1 MRLLLFSFLLSSMAA
16 LAPTDTSSAQEADEK
31 VGLNFRDTDIRIVAQ
46 AMGDYTGK
54 TILLDQR
61 VKGKLTIIASG
72 LVPRGLVYD
81 IFLSSLRLNGFTAV
95 DSGSVIKI
103 IPEAEAK
110 SNSGEVYGEKPEADG
125 DRAVTQVYQLQK
137 ERASDLATA
146 LKPLMGPNGAITA
159 YDNTNTLVIADY
171 AGNIRRLDR
180 ILANLDQWP
189 PSSLEVIPLKHISAG
204 EFIAMY
210 DRIYLSKASAAD
222 GPGAVQGAKQAVGH
236 GAKFS
241 IVADTRT
248 NSLIVRSEHPAIM
261 ERIRDLAGKIDTPA
275 SIKSSIHYV
284 KLNFADAKAVA
295 SALNGVMGA
304 QAPAGA
310 SAQGGG
316 KGGEDTGRVSIQAD
330 EQTKAL
336 LISAPDALF
345 ESLKSMIEKLDSR
358 RKQIYVEALIAEISS
373 DKAAELGVQWQS
385 IRGFD
390 SARDTSMTGVGSV
403 NLGPR
408 GSAISDLAAPG
419 GLGSGLSVGI
429 ISGTLALADGT
440 VIPNILALAHALET
454 ISNANILSTPT
465 LLALDN
471 EQAKII
477 VGQNVP
483 LVTGSYASTGSQ
495 QNSVNPFQTYDR
507 KDIGLTL
514 RIKPQI
520 SDHGTIRLDI
530 YQEVSSLLPV
540 TVKTGASDVVTNKRS
555 LESTVLVEDGQI
567 IVLGGLIQ
575 DNLSDS
581 VNKVPILGDLP
592 ILGQLFRYET
602 RRRVKTNL
610 MVFLRPFIVKRPND
624 LSETT
629 SNSYDYIMGEQGD
642 IKVGGSF
649 LLSNAPD
656 PRLPPLGKSA
666 ISHEKE
672 IEKEPAP

>member
-1 MRLLLFSFLLSSMAA
+1 MRGVKLLFFSFLLSAIASLLPAN
-16 LAPTDTSSAQEADEK
+16 PSSAQDGGEK
-31 VGLNFRDTDIRIVAQ
+31 VGLNFRDADIRIVAQ
-46 AMGDYTGK
+46 VMGDYTGK

-61 VKGKLTIIASG
+61 VKGKLTIIATG
-72 LVPRGLVYD
+72 LVPRELVYD

-95 DSGSVIKI
+95 EAGAIIKI

-110 SNSGEVYGEKPEADG
+110 SSSGEVYEEKLEADG
-125 DRAVTQVYQLQK
+125 DRPATQVYQLQK
-137 ERASDLATA
+137 ERASDLAAA
-146 LKPLMGPNGAITA
+146 LKPLMGPNGSITA
-159 YDNTNTLVIADY
+159 YDSANTLVIADF
-171 AGNIRRLDR
+171 AGNIKRLDR
-180 ILANLDQWP
+180 IIASLDQWP
-189 PSSLEVIPLKHISAG
+189 PLSVEALPLKHISAG
-204 EFIAMY
+204 EFIVMF
-210 DRIYLSKASAAD
+210 DKIYISKASAAD
-222 GPGAVQGAKQAVGH
+222 GPGAAPGAKQSLGQ
-236 GAKFS
+236 GARFS
-241 IVADTRT
+241 LIADTRT
-248 NSLIVRSEHPAIM
+248 NSLIVRAEHPAVM
-261 ERIRDLAGKIDTPA
+261 GRIRDLIGKIDTPA

-295 SALNGVMGA
+295 AALNGVIGA
-304 QAPAGA
+304 QATGGA
-310 SAQGGG
+310 SVQAGG
-316 KGGEDTGRVSIQAD
+316 KGAEDSGRVSIQAD

-345 ESLKSMIEKLDSR
+345 ESIKSMIEKLDSR

-373 DKAAELGVQWQS
+373 DKASELGVQWQS

-390 SARDTSMTGVGSV
+390 GARDPAMTAVGSA

-454 ISNANILSTPT
+454 VSNANILSTPT
-465 LLALDN
+465 LLAMDN

-483 LVTGSYASTGSQ
+483 LVTGSYASTGGQ
-495 QNSVNPFQTYDR
+495 QNAVNPFQTYDR

-520 SDHGTIRLDI
+520 SDLGTIRLDI

-581 VNKVPILGDLP
+581 VNKIPILGDLP
-592 ILGQLFRYET
+592 IIGCRRSSPRHPFR
-602 RRRVKTNL
+602 
-610 MVFLRPFIVKRPND
+610 D
-624 LSETT
+624 S
-629 SNSYDYIMGEQGD
+629 
-642 IKVGGSF
+642 
-649 LLSNAPD
+649 
-656 PRLPPLGKSA
+656 
-666 ISHEKE
+666 
-672 IEKEPAP
+672 

>member
-1 MRLLLFSFLLSSMAA
+1 MRILFFLFLLSG
-16 LAPTDTSSAQEADEK
+16 LASVLPADTLSAQEAGEK
-31 VGLNFRDTDIRIVAQ
+31 VGLNFRDADIRIVAQ
-46 AMGDYTGK
+46 AMGDYSGR

-61 VKGKLTIIASG
+61 VKGKLTIIATG
-72 LVPRGLVYD
+72 LVPREIVYD
-81 IFLSSLRLNGFTAV
+81 IFLSSLRLNGFAAIE
-95 DSGSVIKI
+95 SGAVIKI
-103 IPEAEAK
+103 IPEAEAR
-110 SNSGEVYGEKPEADG
+110 SNAGEVYEGTVEADG
-125 DRAVTQVYQLQK
+125 DRAVTQIYALQK

-146 LKPLMGPNGAITA
+146 LKPLMGPNGVISA
-159 YDNTNTLVIADY
+159 YDSANTLVIADY
-171 AGNIRRLDR
+171 AGNVRRLDR
-180 ILANLDQWP
+180 IISNLDQWP
-189 PSSLEVIPLKHISAG
+189 PLSLEVVPLKHVSAG

-210 DRIYLSKASAAD
+210 DRIYLSKAASAD
-222 GPGAVQGAKQAVGH
+222 GTGAAQAPKQAVGQ

-248 NSLIVRSEHPAIM
+248 NSLVIRSEHSAVM

-295 SALNGVMGA
+295 SALNGVIGG
-304 QAPAGA
+304 QA
-310 SAQGGG
+310 SAGSSPGGP
-316 KGGEDTGRVSIQAD
+316 KGGEDQGRVMIQAD

-390 SARDTSMTGVGSV
+390 GSREPSMTAVGSA
-403 NLGPR
+403 NLGPK
-408 GSAISDLAAPG
+408 GSGISDLASPAA
-419 GLGSGLSVGI
+419 LGSGLSVGI

-454 ISNANILSTPT
+454 VSSANILSTPT

-483 LVTGSYASTGSQ
+483 LVTGSYASTGAQ

-530 YQEVSSLLPV
+530 YQEVSSLLPI

-602 RRRVKTNL
+602 KRRVKTNL
-610 MVFLRPFIVKRPND
+610 MVFLRPFIIQRPND
-624 LSETT
+624 LSGTT
-629 SNSYDYIMGEQGD
+629 SNSYEYIMGEQGD
-642 IKVGGSF
+642 VKVGGSF

-656 PRLPPLGKSA
+656 PKLPPVGKSPIA
-666 ISHEKE
+666 HEKE
-672 IEKEPAP
+672 ITREQAQ

>member
-1 MRLLLFSFLLSSMAA
+1 MRPLLFSFLLSAVASLLPAN
-16 LAPTDTSSAQEADEK
+16 PSSAQESGEK
-31 VGLNFRDTDIRIVAQ
+31 VGLNFRDADIRIVAQ

-61 VKGKLTIIASG
+61 VKGKLTIISTG
-72 LVPRGLVYD
+72 LVPRELVYD
-81 IFLSSLRLNGFTAV
+81 IFLSSLRLNGFTAIET
-95 DSGSVIKI
+95 GAVIKI

-110 SNSGEVYGEKPEADG
+110 SSSGEIYEEKLEADG

-137 ERASDLATA
+137 ERASDLAAA
-146 LKPLMGPNGAITA
+146 LKPLMGQNGAITA
-159 YDNTNTLVIADY
+159 YDNTNTLVIADF
-171 AGNIRRLDR
+171 AGNIKRLDR
-180 ILANLDQWP
+180 IIAGLDQWP
-189 PSSLEVIPLKHISAG
+189 SLNIEVLPLKHISAA
-204 EFIAMY
+204 EFIGMY
-210 DRIYLSKASAAD
+210 DRIYLSKGSATD
-222 GPGAVQGAKQAVGH
+222 GPGAALGAKQAVGQ
-236 GAKFS
+236 GVRFS
-241 IVADTRT
+241 LVADTRT
-248 NSLIVRSEHPAIM
+248 NSLIVRAEHPAVM

-295 SALNGVMGA
+295 SALNGVIGA
-304 QAPAGA
+304 QATVGT

-316 KGGEDTGRVSIQAD
+316 KGGEDSGRVSIQAD
-330 EQTKAL
+330 EQTKSL

-373 DKAAELGVQWQS
+373 DKASELGVQWQS

-390 SARDTSMTGVGSV
+390 SARDPSMTGVGSV

-429 ISGTLALADGT
+429 ISGTLSLADGT

-454 ISNANILSTPT
+454 VSNANILSTPT

-483 LVTGSYASTGSQ
+483 LVTGSYSSTGGQ

-520 SDHGTIRLDI
+520 SDLGTIRLDI
-530 YQEVSSLLPV
+530 YQEVSSLLPI

-592 ILGQLFRYET
+592 IIGQLFRYET

-610 MVFLRPFIVKRPND
+610 MVFLRPFIIQRPND
-624 LSETT
+624 LNEAT
-629 SNSYDYIMGEQGD
+629 SKSYDYVMNEQGD

-656 PRLPPLGKSA
+656 PKLPPLGKSPVA
-666 ISHEKE
+666 HEKE
-672 IEKEPAP
+672 IKREPAE